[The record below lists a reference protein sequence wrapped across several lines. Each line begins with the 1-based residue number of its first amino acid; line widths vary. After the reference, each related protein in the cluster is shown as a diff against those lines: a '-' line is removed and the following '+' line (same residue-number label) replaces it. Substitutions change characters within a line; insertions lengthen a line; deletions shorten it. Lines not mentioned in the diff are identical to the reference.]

1 MRQSILEGKT
11 TIQQEEAQMSI
22 SRNDL
27 KVIGEMTTQVLV
39 SKNPSTVQSPKI
51 VIAPEIAIDGK
62 IVTPSQAAI
71 NFRQRIDAVYIDLLQ
86 NPTREPE
93 LVVLALNEILQTQI
107 DNLKD

>member
-39 SKNPSTVQSPKI
+39 SKNPSTV
-51 VIAPEIAIDGK
+51 
-62 IVTPSQAAI
+62 
-71 NFRQRIDAVYIDLLQ
+71 
-86 NPTREPE
+86 
-93 LVVLALNEILQTQI
+93 
-107 DNLKD
+107 